1 MKKGVIKFSVFF
13 VVFLLSLIIISRIM
27 NRGHDNLTMEMAPA
41 TLPIVTMIMD
51 GVECNQLHG
60 YTQPTEIAFQ
70 RETVTVLGESR
81 DSGFVVDTYGRNVT
95 GIRMEV
101 RSADGSRLIENTQIT
116 DHWKEEDRIRGSFA
130 LKDLIEP
137 DTEYSLTILL
147 ELDESRTISYY
158 TRVIWSEEL
167 HEAEKL
173 AFCLNFHEKL
183 YNREAARE
191 LVVYLEPDARIEDNT
206 SFHKVNIHSS
216 FRQIT
221 WGNLGVEEITEP
233 VVQLKEIAAQ
243 TATFLMNY
251 VVATAEEEDRTY
263 YTVKEYYRVRY
274 TGDAIY
280 LLDYERTMT
289 QIPNAERMSANDKIL
304 LGITETD
311 VDMME
316 SEDGNVVIFE
326 VANRLFSYN
335 LTTNKLTVIFSFYD
349 GENGDARTMYD
360 QHGIKI
366 LDVNEGGN
374 VQFAVYGYMNR
385 GRHEGEVGIA
395 LYTHNSE
402 QNTIE
407 ELLYIPY
414 ERSYTAL
421 KAEMEQLLYLNR
433 DQKLYL
439 VLHNAV
445 YGVDLEGRTY
455 TKLLEIVQDG
465 ELQVSGNHKIIV
477 WPEGQDIYRS
487 SALNIRNLGTD
498 TQMTISA
505 GTGEVIRPLGLM
517 EEDII
522 YGVAYAADVRQE
534 SSGRFFYPMYK
545 ICICTSSGELLKEYR
560 QPDVYVTDSS
570 IEGNQITLDRVRRLE
585 SGGYQE
591 IEQDHVMDNT
601 ETDAGK
607 NVIVTVN
614 TEKYERYVEI
624 QTRMN
629 IDSKSIKIL
638 TPKEVVY
645 EGGRRLLLPEQE
657 TETRYYVYGPYGIEG
672 SFVSTAS
679 AVNLANSVSGVVV
692 DARGNSIWKRGNR
705 AAKNQIMAIKAAQV
719 SEDRGA
725 LALCLDTMLAYEG
738 ISRSTQRFLDRGENI
753 IQILEESL
761 DGTVLDLSGC
771 SLEAALYYVNLD
783 IPVLALME
791 DGSAV
796 LLVGFNEYNLGYL
809 NPLTGAI
816 EMMGLDNAVEW
827 LERNGNQF
835 ITYLR
840 RE

>member
-130 LKDLIEP
+130 LKDLIDP

-233 VVQLKEIAAQ
+233 VVQLEEIAAQ
-243 TATFLMNY
+243 TATFLMKY

-657 TETRYYVYGPYGIEG
+657 TENRYYVYGPYGIEG

>member
-1 MKKGVIKFSVFF
+1 MKKGVIKLSVFF
-13 VVFLLSLIIISRIM
+13 VVFLLSLVIISRIM

-41 TLPIVTMIMD
+41 TLPVVTMVMN
-51 GVECNQLHG
+51 GMECNQLHG
-60 YTQPTEIAFQ
+60 YTRPTEIAFQ
-70 RETVTVLGESR
+70 RDTVTVLGEGR
-81 DSGFVVDTYGRNVT
+81 DGGFVVDTYGRNVT
-95 GIRMEV
+95 GIRIEV
-101 RSADGSRLIENTQIT
+101 RSADGSRLIENTEIT
-116 DHWKEEDRIRGSFA
+116 DCQKEGDRIRAGFA
-130 LKDLIEP
+130 LKDLIER
-137 DTEYSLTILL
+137 DREYSLTLLL
-147 ELDESRTISYY
+147 ELDESRTVSYY

-167 HEAEKL
+167 YEAEKM
-173 AFCLNFHEKL
+173 AFCLDFHEKL
-183 YNREAARE
+183 YDREAARE
-191 LVVYLEPDARIEDNT
+191 LVVYLEPDARIEDNS

-221 WGNLGVEEITEP
+221 WGNLGVEEITAP
-233 VVQLKEIAAQ
+233 VVQLEEIAAQ
-243 TATFLMNY
+243 TASLLMDY
-251 VVATAEEEDRTY
+251 IVATAEGEERTY
-263 YTVKEYYRVRY
+263 YTVREYYRVRY

-280 LLDYERTMT
+280 LLDYERTMN
-289 QIPNAERMSANDKIL
+289 QIPNAEQMCANDKIL
-304 LGITETD
+304 LGITGTD
-311 VDMME
+311 VDMTE

-326 VANRLFSYN
+326 AANRLFSYN
-335 LTTNKLTVIFSFYD
+335 LTTNKLTVLFGFYD

-414 ERSYTAL
+414 ERSYSAL

-445 YGVDLEGRTY
+445 YGVDLEGRTF

-487 SALNIRNLGTD
+487 GALNIRNLGTD

-505 GTGEVIRPLGLM
+505 GAGEVIRPLGLM

-522 YGVAYAADVRQE
+522 YGVAYAEDVRQE

-545 ICICTSSGELLKEYR
+545 ICICTASGELLKEYR
-560 QPDVYVTDSS
+560 QQDVYVTGSS
-570 IEGNQITLDRVRRLE
+570 IAGNQITLERVRRLE
-585 SGGYQE
+585 GGVYQE

-607 NVIVTVN
+607 NVIVTAD
-614 TEKYERYVEI
+614 TDRYERYVEI

-645 EGGRRLLLPEQE
+645 EGGRRLQLPEQE
-657 TETRYYVYGPYGIEG
+657 TENRYYVYGPYGIEK
-672 SFVSTAS
+672 SFISTAS

-692 DARGNSIWKRGNR
+692 DAGGNSIWKRGNR
-705 AAKNQIMAIKAAQV
+705 AAKNQIMAIKAAEV
-719 SEDRGA
+719 SEDRGT

-738 ISRSTQRFLDRGENI
+738 ISRSTQRFLDRGENV

-761 DGTVLDLSGC
+761 DGTILDLSGC

-796 LLVGFNEYNLGYL
+796 LLVGFNEYNIGYL

-816 EMMGLDNAVEW
+816 EMMGSDDAVEW
-827 LERNGNQF
+827 FERNGNQF

>member
-1 MKKGVIKFSVFF
+1 MKRSLIKFSVFF
-13 VVFLLSLIIISRIM
+13 AVFLLSLIIISGIM

-41 TLPIVTMIMD
+41 TLPIVTMVMN
-51 GVECNQLHG
+51 GTECNQLHG
-60 YTQPTEIAFQ
+60 YTQPMEIAFQ
-70 RETVTVLGESR
+70 RDTVTVLGEGR

-95 GIRMEV
+95 GIHMEV
-101 RSADGSRLIENTQIT
+101 RSSDGSRLIENTEIT
-116 DHWKEEDRIRGSFA
+116 DYQEEEDRIRGSLA
-130 LKDLIEP
+130 LKDLI
-137 DTEYSLTILL
+137 DRDREYALTLLL
-147 ELDESRTISYY
+147 ELDESRTVSYY
-158 TRVIWSEEL
+158 TRVIWSEGL
-167 HEAEKL
+167 HEAEKME
-173 AFCLNFHEKL
+173 FCLNFHEKL
-183 YNREAARE
+183 YDREAARE
-191 LVVYLEPDARIEDNT
+191 LAVYLEPDARLEDNT
-206 SFHKVNIHSS
+206 SFHRVNIHSS

-221 WGNLGVEEITEP
+221 WGNLGVEEITAP
-233 VVQLKEIAAQ
+233 VVQLKEIAPQ
-243 TATFLMNY
+243 TASLLMNY
-251 VVATAEEEDRTY
+251 IVATAEEEYRTY
-263 YTVKEYYRVRY
+263 YTVQEYYRVRY
-274 TGDAIY
+274 TADEIY

-289 QIPNAERMSANDKIL
+289 QIPQADQMCVNDKIL
-304 LGITETD
+304 LGITEPD

-326 VANRLFSYN
+326 VANRLFSYD
-335 LTTNKLTVIFSFYD
+335 LTANKLTVLFSFYD
-349 GENGDARTMYD
+349 EENGDARTMYG

-366 LDVNEGGN
+366 LNVNEGGN
-374 VQFAVYGYMNR
+374 AQFAVYGYMNR

-402 QNTIE
+402 QNTVE

-414 ERSYTAL
+414 ERSFTAL

-445 YGVDLEGRTY
+445 YGVDLERKNY
-455 TKLLEIVQDG
+455 TKLLDIVQDG
-465 ELQVSGNHKIIV
+465 ELHVSGNHKIIV
-477 WPEGQDIYRS
+477 WPQGEDVYRS
-487 SALNIRNLGTD
+487 GALNIRNLGTD

-534 SSGRFFYPMYK
+534 SSGRIFYPMYR
-545 ICICTSSGELLKEYR
+545 ICICTSSGELLKEYS
-560 QPDVYVTDSS
+560 QPDIYVTDSS
-570 IEGNQITLDRVRRLE
+570 ISENQITLDRVERLE
-585 SGGYQE
+585 SGQYQE

-601 ETDAGK
+601 ESNPGK

-614 TEKYERYVEI
+614 TERYQRYVEI
-624 QTRMN
+624 QTRIN

-645 EGGRRLLLPEQE
+645 EGGRLLQLPEQDQE
-657 TETRYYVYGPYGIEG
+657 KRYYVYGPYGVEG
-672 SFVSTAS
+672 SFVSPAG
-679 AVNLANSVSGVVV
+679 AVSLANSVSGVVV
-692 DARGNSIWKRGNR
+692 DVSGRQIWMRGNR
-705 AAKNQIMAIKAAQV
+705 AAKNQIMAIRETEV
-719 SEDRGA
+719 SEDRDA

-738 ISRSTQRFLDRGENI
+738 ISRSTQRLLDRGDNV

-761 DGTVLDLSGC
+761 QGTILNLSGC

-796 LLVGFNEYNLGYL
+796 MLVGFNEYNLGFL
-809 NPLTGAI
+809 NPLTGKI
-816 EMMGLDNAVEW
+816 QMMGMDDAVQW

-840 RE
+840 ED